1 MRSACWNKQEV
12 KCELLVLF
20 VGWALRCTAFL
31 WDFST
36 GILSNAA
43 GLFFFAACCIALAH
57 LLKTFHCQRDC
68 PGSVYRSVKMV
79 LVGYNVFFV
88 VVEVCM
94 TVAFLVT
101 QPVSTPAQY
110 AATTLLL
117 ESVLS
122 ALFAVSF
129 LFIAITFCVVFVML
143 RDAWPYLK
151 AVVPLCLF
159 PRAFFLHN
167 HAHVSTL
174 LFSPSLHTDVVLVLC
189 LLFRFVVNLL
199 SAVMPSNDWYSVTGN
214 GVLSSVFS
222 EALPGLALGLSFLP
236 TLFFFSHP
244 KTIITVLFAPTQ
256 CLLFC

>member
-1 MRSACWNKQEV
+1 MHIALFISFTCLHSVCWNQQEV

-43 GLFFFAACCIALAH
+43 GLFFFAACCTALAH

-159 PRAFFLHN
+159 PSAFLSQTRACLHN
-167 HAHVSTL
+167 
-174 LFSPSLHTDVVLVLC
+174 
-189 LLFRFVVNLL
+189 
-199 SAVMPSNDWYSVTGN
+199 
-214 GVLSSVFS
+214 SVFS
-222 EALPGLALGLSFLP
+222 LSPHRCCSCAVPALPLCGQSSQC
-236 TLFFFSHP
+236 SHAQQRLVQRHR
-244 KTIITVLFAPTQ
+244 KRCSQQ
-256 CLLFC
+256 CLL